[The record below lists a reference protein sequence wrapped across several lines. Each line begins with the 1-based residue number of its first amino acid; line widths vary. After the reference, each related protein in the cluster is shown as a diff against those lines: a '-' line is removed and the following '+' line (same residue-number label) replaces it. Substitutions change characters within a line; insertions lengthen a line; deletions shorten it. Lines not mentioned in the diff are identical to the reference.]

1 MNPAATGSLPAP
13 APLDQR
19 QAALLRRYVDL
30 LLARNAAFNL
40 TAARDAAAAEG
51 HVRDSLTLV
60 PYIAEPFVDVGSGGG
75 FPAIPLAIATGFRG
89 TLVESVAKKARF
101 LRETIEAL
109 GLPLDVRDQRAEEAA
124 RDPGLRERFVAAT
137 GRAVGSIP
145 TVLELT
151 LPFLRAGGVAV
162 LQRGAVGPAERDAAS
177 DAALMLGGRI
187 EADLRAYEPGD
198 ERRVLLVRK
207 VSPSAVRFPRRA
219 GVPAKR
225 PLCLDPGRHG

>member
-1 MNPAATGSLPAP
+1 MPAARAAGADSA
-13 APLDQR
+13 ARERLDR
-19 QAALLRRYVDL
+19 FTTL
-30 LLARNAAFNL
+30 LLERNAGTNL
-40 TAARDAAAAEG
+40 TAARTREAVAE
-51 HVRDSLTLV
+51 HVLDSLALE
-60 PYIAEPFVDVGSGGG
+60 PYLSEPFVDVGSGGG

-124 RDPGLRERFVAAT
+124 RDPELRERFASAT
-137 GRAVGSIP
+137 ARAVGSIP

-151 LPFLRAGGVAV
+151 LPFVRAGGLAV
-162 LQRGAVGPAERDAAS
+162 LQRGAVGEAERDAAS
-177 DAALMLGGRI
+177 DAALMLGGRF
-187 EADLRAYEPGD
+187 EEELLAHGTGD

-207 VSPSAVRFPRRA
+207 VSASAQRFPRRA

-225 PLCLDPGRHG
+225 PLCLEPGRGG